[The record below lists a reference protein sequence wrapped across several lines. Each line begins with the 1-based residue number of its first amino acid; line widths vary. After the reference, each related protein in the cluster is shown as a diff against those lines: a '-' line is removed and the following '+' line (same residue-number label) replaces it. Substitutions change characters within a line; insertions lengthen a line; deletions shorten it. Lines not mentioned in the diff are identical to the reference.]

1 MPMDSTV
8 DVVAE
13 AEHNHPDGTV
23 KTTGFKV
30 VGTTPDRPDGVDKVT
45 GRAKFGAD
53 AYAPGMLH
61 AAIYRSPHAHAKI
74 LNIDTSAAEALK
86 GVKGVV
92 TRADFAEGLTG
103 ENWNIL
109 ENTMASDTALY
120 DGHAICAVAATSALI
135 ARDAIKLIKVDYEV
149 LPHVTNVDLAMAG
162 DAPVIRAGAADVSV
176 PKGLHPNVVRYHES
190 GHGNVDAGFAA
201 ADLVI
206 EDTFTTEATHQGYI
220 EPNACLATMG
230 NDGKG
235 EVWCCTQG
243 HFNVQKVCAAL
254 VGTDTSQIRVTA
266 SEIGGGFGGKTVVF
280 IEPVALALA
289 RKTNRPVKLVMSRSE
304 VFRAT
309 GPTASASMDIK
320 IGMMRDGTMTAASG
334 VFRLQGGAFPGAPME
349 FTSMCAFA
357 SYNLENVHQIG
368 FDIMS
373 NRPKQAA
380 YRAPGS
386 PMAAFAVESVIDEL
400 CLELGLDPI
409 DVRLKNASHEGT
421 KASYGPTFQR
431 IGLVETLEAAKAHP
445 HYTAPLAENT
455 GRGISC
461 GFWFNHGGETAV
473 TMALSEDGT
482 VALSVGTPDIGG
494 SRASMGQMAAEELG
508 IPYERIRV
516 TIADTATLGYN
527 EISHGS
533 RVTYATGLA
542 TIEAARDTIKK
553 LCARAAAKWGIDA
566 DAVAWEDG
574 CAVPSGANAGDF
586 DPRPLADIT
595 RNMGAT
601 GGPIVGHYEASPE
614 GAGVSFATHIVD
626 THVDPETGKTGVTR
640 YTVVQD
646 AGKAIHPTYVEG
658 QYQGGAVQGIGW
670 ALNEEYIYGEDGR
683 LQNSVFLDY
692 RIPVASDL
700 PMIDT
705 VIVEVP
711 NPGHP
716 YGVRGVGETSI
727 CPPLAAVA
735 NAVSGAVGV
744 RMTQLPMTP
753 PHILS
758 ELTRKNTS
766 AANG

>member
-1 MPMDSTV
+1 MGINEKFTS
-8 DVVAE
+8 E
-13 AEHNHPDGTV
+13 
-23 KTTGFKV
+23 FKV
-30 VGTTPDRPDGVDKVT
+30 VGTRPNRPDGVDKVT

-61 AAIYRSPHAHAKI
+61 AAIVRSPHAHARI
-74 LNIDTSAAEALK
+74 VRIDTSKAEALK
-86 GVKGVV
+86 GVKAVV
-92 TRADFAEGLTG
+92 TRADFAKGLTG

-109 ENTMASDTALY
+109 ENIMASDTALY
-120 DGHAICAVAATSALI
+120 DGHAVAAVAATSALI
-135 ARDAIKLIKVDYEV
+135 ARDAVKLVEVEYEP
-149 LPHVTNVDLAMAG
+149 LPHVTDVDKAMAP
-162 DAPVIRAGAADVSV
+162 DAPVIREGAADKSV
-176 PKGLHPNVVRYHES
+176 PDGLHPNVVRYHDS
-190 GHGNVDAGFAA
+190 GHGDVEAGFAE

-206 EDTFTTEATHQGYI
+206 EDHFRTEATHQGYI
-220 EPNACLATMG
+220 EPHACLAQLG
-230 NDGKG
+230 PDGKG

-254 VGTDTSQIRVTA
+254 VGTETSQIRVTA
-266 SEIGGGFGGKTVVF
+266 SEIGGGFGGKTAVF
-280 IEPVALALA
+280 IEPVALALS
-289 RKTNRPVKLVMSRSE
+289 RKANRPVKLVMSRSE

-309 GPTASASMDIK
+309 GPTSSTSMDIK
-320 IGMMRDGTMTAASG
+320 IGMTKDGKITAGKG

-349 FTSMCAFA
+349 FTAMCAFA
-357 SYNLENVHQIG
+357 PYALENVHQIG
-368 FDIMS
+368 YDVMS

-400 CLELGLDPI
+400 CNQLGLDPI
-409 DVRLKNASHEGT
+409 EVRLKNASKQGT
-421 KASYGPTFQR
+421 KASFGPKFDR

-445 HYTAPLAENT
+445 HFSAPLKPGQ

-473 TMALSEDGT
+473 SLALSEDGT

-508 IPYERIRV
+508 IPYESVRT

-542 TIEAARDTIKK
+542 TIKAARDAVKK
-553 LCARAAAKWGIDA
+553 LCARAAAKWGIDEE
-566 DAVAWEDG
+566 AVIWEDG
-574 CAVPSGANAGDF
+574 CAKPAGPNAGEF
-586 DPRPLADIT
+586 DPLPLAKIAKS
-595 RNMGAT
+595 MGRT
-601 GGPIVGHYEASPE
+601 GGPIVGHFEATPE

-626 THVDPETGKTGVTR
+626 AEVDKETGQTKVVR

-658 QYQGGAVQGIGW
+658 QYQGGAAQGIGW

-683 LQNSVFLDY
+683 LQNSIFLDY

-727 CPPLAAVA
+727 CPPLAAIA
-735 NAVSGAVGV
+735 NAVSNAAGV
-744 RMTQLPMTP
+744 RLRELPMSP
-753 PHILS
+753 PRILEALEQKAS
-758 ELTRKNTS
+758 T
-766 AANG
+766 G